1 MKTLLLAVVIAMVST
16 AAEACAPSKDDYKAL
31 AESPSHLTPAM
42 FSALTPDQ
50 QNRVCETRV
59 FMAKIDANHGV
70 MTHMDD
76 YSIKYLSPAENQRMI
91 TATNNFTNALLK
103 SKGF

>member
-1 MKTLLLAVVIAMVST
+1 MKALLLAVVVAMVST
-16 AAEACAPSKDDYKAL
+16 AAQACAPSDSDYKAL

-42 FSALTPDQ
+42 FAALTPDQ

-59 FMAKIDANHGV
+59 FMAKIDANNGV
-70 MTHMDD
+70 MTEMDD
-76 YSIKYLSPAENQRMI
+76 YSIKYLSPAENGRMI
-91 TATNNFTNALLK
+91 TASNNFTNSLMK

>member
-1 MKTLLLAVVIAMVST
+1 MKVLLLAVIVALVST
-16 AAEACAPSKDDYKAL
+16 AAQACAPSENDYKAL

-50 QNRVCETRV
+50 QNRVCETRA
-59 FMAKIDANHGV
+59 FMAKVDANNGV
-70 MTHMDD
+70 MTEMDD

-91 TATNNFTNALLK
+91 AASNIFTRALLK
-103 SKGF
+103 SKGL